1 MRAVYQILDKIK
13 DKLRTSP
20 NIQTVSFGD
29 IMEVDLNKTTLYPL
43 AHIGMGDVSLQDH
56 KIEVTINLLLL
67 DIVDDNRDPSTE
79 DEFYGNSNLQDILNT
94 LLAEANI
101 LISDLRRGSSFD
113 ELYQV
118 DTDITARPFLDRFEN
133 QLAGWGVD
141 LIISFPNNDVSIC

>member
-43 AHIGMGDVSLQDH
+43 AHVGMGDVSLQDH

-113 ELYQV
+113 ELYQI

>member
-20 NIQTVSFGD
+20 NIQTVSFGN

-94 LLAEANI
+94 MLAEANI

-141 LIISFPNNDVSIC
+141 LVISFPNNDVSIC

>member
-1 MRAVYQILDKIK
+1 M
-13 DKLRTSP
+13 
-20 NIQTVSFGD
+20 
-29 IMEVDLNKTTLYPL
+29 
-43 AHIGMGDVSLQDH
+43 SLQDH
-56 KIEVTINLLLL
+56 KIDVTIKLLLF
-67 DIVDDNRDPSTE
+67 DIGDDNRDQSTE
-79 DEFYGNSNLQDILNT
+79 DEFYGNSNLQDILTT

>member
-43 AHIGMGDVSLQDH
+43 AHVGMGDVSLQDH

-79 DEFYGNSNLQDILNT
+79 DEFYSNSNLQDILNT

-101 LISDLRRGSSFD
+101 LVSDLRRGSSFD

-118 DTDITARPFLDRFEN
+118 DTDITARPFLDKFEN